1 MTTFAKV
8 LSVADKVSI
17 VLFVWSFALL
27 RYTRGDIVS
36 PIVLS
41 AVSLLFLIY
50 LFKSSKNKP
59 WGSKIMDCFV
69 IIMCV
74 LGLVEAEDLSL
85 EEPSLIVVGVVTF
98 LAAFIDLL
106 YYLYLEYYDF
116 KQNKADIISDKSE

>member
-8 LSVADKVSI
+8 LSIADKVSI
-17 VLFVWSFALL
+17 ALFVWSFALL

-69 IIMCV
+69 IVMCV
-74 LGLVEAEDLSL
+74 LGFVEEENLSL
-85 EEPSLIVVGVVTF
+85 EEPALIVVGVVTV
-98 LAAFIDLL
+98 LAALIDLL
-106 YYLYLEYYDF
+106 YHLYLEYCDF
-116 KQNKADIISDKSE
+116 KQKRADMTSDKSE

>member
-1 MTTFAKV
+1 
-8 LSVADKVSI
+8 
-17 VLFVWSFALL
+17 
-27 RYTRGDIVS
+27 
-36 PIVLS
+36 
-41 AVSLLFLIY
+41 
-50 LFKSSKNKP
+50 
-59 WGSKIMDCFV
+59 MDCFV
-69 IIMCV
+69 IVMCV

>member
-17 VLFVWSFALL
+17 ALFVWSFALL

-36 PIVLS
+36 PLVLS

-98 LAAFIDLL
+98 LAAFIDLF

>member
-1 MTTFAKV
+1 MTTLAKV

-17 VLFVWSFALL
+17 ALFVWSFALL
-27 RYTRGDIVS
+27 SYTRGDIVS

-50 LFKSSKNKP
+50 LFKNSKNKP

-69 IIMCV
+69 IVMFV
-74 LGLVEAEDLSL
+74 LSFVEAEDLSL
-85 EEPSLIVVGVVTF
+85 EEPSLIVVGVVTV

-106 YYLYLEYYDF
+106 YYLYLEHYDF
-116 KQNKADIISDKSE
+116 KQNKSE